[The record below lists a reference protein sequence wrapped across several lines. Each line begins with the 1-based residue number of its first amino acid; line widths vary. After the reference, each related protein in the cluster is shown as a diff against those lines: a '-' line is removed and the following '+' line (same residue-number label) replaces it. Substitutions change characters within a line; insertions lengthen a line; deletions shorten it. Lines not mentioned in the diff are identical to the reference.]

1 MGSIVEFPSVASR
14 AWAEWEREIRT
25 AARSRDLP
33 DEVAEDAMPRL
44 RGHWEALFEAVQL
57 ELPER
62 PVPGTLTKEQA
73 VAIQALIDDASS
85 VVLARLRHERTIAFQ
100 RFVLVELALS
110 NAWLKQRPPS
120 GAA

>member
-14 AWAEWEREIRT
+14 AWTEWEREIRA

-33 DEVAEDAMPRL
+33 DEVTEDAIPRL

-57 ELPER
+57 DLPER
-62 PVPGTLTKEQA
+62 PVPGTLTKQQA

-85 VVLARLRHERTIAFQ
+85 VVLARLRHERTLAFQ

-110 NAWLKQRPPS
+110 SAWLKRPPS